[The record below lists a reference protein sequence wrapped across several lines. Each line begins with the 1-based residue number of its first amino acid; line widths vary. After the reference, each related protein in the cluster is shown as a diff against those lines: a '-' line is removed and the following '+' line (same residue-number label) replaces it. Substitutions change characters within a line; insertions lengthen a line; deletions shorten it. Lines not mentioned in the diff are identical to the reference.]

1 MDAILKEVLA
11 WIVTGPGA
19 GIAAY
24 WILEEF
30 GESIEPE
37 RTKRRVALALTA
49 AIAAACAGAS
59 VWMGYMPTPETAQ
72 GWVGIVGSAIAVSF
86 GMSQMIHGERDLSR

>member
-1 MDAILKEVLA
+1 MEEVLA
-11 WIVTGPGA
+11 WIVSGPGA

-30 GESIEPE
+30 GESLQPE

-49 AIAAACAGAS
+49 IIAMLCAGAS
-59 VWMGYMPTPETAQ
+59 VWMGYIPTPETAQ
-72 GWVGIVGSAIAVSF
+72 GWVGVMGSAIAVSF
-86 GMSQMIHGERDLSR
+86 GMSQMIHGERDLKR